1 MIQLQTKQTSSYQQ
15 PLPKIEWETLP
26 ENFILPN
33 DPVESILQPLLASAL
48 TEALELAG
56 LITPL
61 MLIASNMALTV
72 SINGKTTVKS
82 PDWFL
87 VSEVLPVGKG
97 VIRRS
102 YTPHQEGE
110 IPALVME
117 FLSDTDGGEYSSR
130 PSQPFGKMW
139 FYEKIIKVPI
149 YIIFDPQVGLLEI
162 RCLNSEGNYQLES
175 LDKNNRYFIN
185 TLGLYLGVWQGE
197 RLGEDTYWLRWWDT
211 QGNLLLWGSEK
222 ITLEKQRTEQ
232 EKQRA
237 EQEKQRADLAEL
249 ELAKLKQM
257 LAERG
262 VEIPESN

>member
-1 MIQLQTKQTSSYQQ
+1 MVQLQPTKNPSHQQ
-15 PLPKIEWETLP
+15 PLLKIEWESLP
-26 ENFILPN
+26 EDFILPD
-33 DPVESILQPLLASAL
+33 DPVESILQPLLAAAL

-56 LITPL
+56 LITPI

-72 SINGKTTVKS
+72 RIDGKTIVKA

-87 VSEVLPVGKG
+87 VSQALPVGKG

-130 PSQPFGKMW
+130 PSFPFGKMW

-149 YIIFDPQVGLLEI
+149 YVIFDPRFGLLEV
-162 RCLNSEGNYQLES
+162 RRLNPQGQYELES
-175 LDKNNRYFIN
+175 LDENDRYFIDA
-185 TLGLYLGVWQGE
+185 LGLYLGIWQGE
-197 RLGEDTYWLRWWDT
+197 RLEQNTYWLRWWDRE
-211 QGNLLLWGSEK
+211 GNLLLWGSEK
-222 ITLEKQRTEQ
+222 IRLEKQRTKQ
-232 EKQRA
+232 ERQRA
-237 EQEKQRADLAEL
+237 EYEKQRADLADL
-249 ELAKLKQM
+249 EIAKLKQL

-262 VEIPESN
+262 VEI